1 MSLLRPRKTRA
12 RAFAHIFDQHGLSL
26 IQRHLE
32 GGQHPRVTERADFV
46 VPQ

>member
-1 MSLLRPRKTRA
+1 MSLLRPRKTRALA

-32 GGQHPRVTERADFV
+32 GGQHPRVTVRIS
-46 VPQ
+46 